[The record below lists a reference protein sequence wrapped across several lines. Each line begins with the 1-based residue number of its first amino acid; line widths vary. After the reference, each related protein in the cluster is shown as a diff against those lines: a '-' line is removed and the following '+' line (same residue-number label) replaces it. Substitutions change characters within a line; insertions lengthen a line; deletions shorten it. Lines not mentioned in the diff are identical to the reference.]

1 MITVRYY
8 EPGEVIFHEN
18 DRGDAAYII
27 ERGRVA
33 VTKLLNGRPVTLATL
48 SAGEPFGEMSMID
61 DKPRSATVTA
71 IETTSVREIPREG
84 FFRSLQTN
92 PEVALSLLKV
102 LFERLRETDATIV
115 ELRQVIEG
123 LGGSAAQPEVQIAVT
138 DEAVVI
144 LEGLT
149 PQAEKALPVTPFPI
163 DKFPFRIGRA
173 TQDPLVHND
182 LMLTDVLPPQLSR
195 HHVAIINY
203 AGNIGVADRGSYLGA
218 LVDNRR
224 LGGLDGSPG
233 PLFFSGSEGLLVLGE
248 DTSPFRF
255 KVVLLGQQA

>member
-1 MITVRYY
+1 V
-8 EPGEVIFHEN
+8 
-18 DRGDAAYII
+18 
-27 ERGRVA
+27 
-33 VTKLLNGRPVTLATL
+33 LATL

-71 IETTSVREIPREG
+71 IEATAVREIPREG

-92 PEVALSLLKV
+92 PDVAVGLLKV

-115 ELRQVIEG
+115 ELRQVIED
-123 LGGSAAQPEVQIAVT
+123 LGGSVDHPEAQVASKVDVVVT
-138 DEAVVI
+138 

-149 PQAEKALPVTPFPI
+149 PHAAKGLPVTPFSI

-182 LMLTDVLPPQLSR
+182 LMLSDVLPPQLSR

-218 LVDNRR
+218 SVDQRR
-224 LGGLDGSPG
+224 LGGLDGNPG
-233 PLFFSGSEGLLVLGE
+233 PLFFTASEGLLVLGE
-248 DTSPFRF
+248 ETSPFRY
-255 KVVLLGQQA
+255 KVVMPGQKASRQAD

>member
-33 VTKLLNGRPVTLATL
+33 VTKLLHGRSVHLATL
-48 SAGEPFGEMSMID
+48 VAGEPFGEMSMID

-71 IETTSVREIPREG
+71 IEATAVREIPREG
-84 FFRSLQTN
+84 FFRSLQTH
-92 PEVALSLLKV
+92 PEVALGLLKV
-102 LFERLRETDATIV
+102 LFERLRETNATIV

-123 LGGSAAQPEVQIAVT
+123 LGGTGSRPEAQVTSAAEAMVT
-138 DEAVVI
+138 

-149 PQAEKALPVTPFPI
+149 PHAAKGLSVTPFPI
-163 DKFPFRIGRA
+163 HKFPFHIGRA

-182 LMLTDVLPPQLSR
+182 LMLDDVLPPQLSR

-203 AGNIGVADRGSYLGA
+203 AGNLGVADRGSYLGA
-218 LVDNRR
+218 LVDKRR

-233 PLFFSGSEGLLVLGE
+233 PLFFAGSEGLLVLGE
-248 DTSPFRF
+248 DTSPFRY
-255 KVVLLGQQA
+255 KVVIQA